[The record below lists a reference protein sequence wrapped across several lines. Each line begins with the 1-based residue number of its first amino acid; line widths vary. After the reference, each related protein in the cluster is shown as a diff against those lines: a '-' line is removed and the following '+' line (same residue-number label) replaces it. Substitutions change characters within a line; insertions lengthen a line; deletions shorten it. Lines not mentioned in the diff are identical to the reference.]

1 MATIF
6 TNYPPWHHKW
16 NTNSSTE
23 DAVYCIHNMAGYV
36 FFKSIFW
43 KAQYI
48 NFKSVRTFQMFFFKF
63 LVVDFLVTSSLAL
76 YLPNLIC
83 LKVVDHFCVKAYIF
97 IFYFKPYYQL
107 CKLHRHGWSV
117 CQLNMTSS
125 IFRFFYWF
133 PNESPRDRYAHK
145 ILTTVD

>member
-1 MATIF
+1 MTSQMKYQFI
-6 TNYPPWHHKW
+6 YRRC
-16 NTNSSTE
+16 
-23 DAVYCIHNMAGYV
+23 CILHSQHGWV
-36 FFKSIFW
+36 CFLQVHILEGSI
-43 KAQYI
+43 I

-83 LKVVDHFCVKAYIF
+83 LNVVDHFCVKAYIF
-97 IFYFKPYYQL
+97 IFYFKPYYRL

-125 IFRFFYWF
+125 IFRFFY
-133 PNESPRDRYAHK
+133 
-145 ILTTVD
+145 